1 MNDSRRPLL
10 LIDDDPT
17 IRTTVV
23 RVLAEEGWE
32 VRLADNAQEALDQ
45 LAGGLRPGLILLDL
59 TMPGLT
65 GADFMARRQD
75 IPGATDAPVYLFTA
89 MRNAAEE
96 WRLLGAQGFVPK
108 PVRLEQFLKV
118 VEQHCQ

>member
-1 MNDSRRPLL
+1 MMPTRRSVL

-17 IRTTVV
+17 IRTTVS

-32 VRLADNAQEALDQ
+32 VRLADTAQEGLSQ
-45 LAGGLRPGLILLDL
+45 LAGGLQPGLILLDL

-65 GADFMARRQD
+65 GAEFMELRQE
-75 IPGATDAPVYLFTA
+75 IPGAAAVPVYLFTA
-89 MRNAAEE
+89 MRGAAEQ
-96 WRLLGAQGFVPK
+96 WIALGAQGFVPK

-118 VEQHCQ
+118 VERHCG